1 MRRVTTDADDFL
13 NDEENDGVADDAKT
27 VNAPPERRDNK
38 WVPLQVGS
46 SAPPRPP
53 YLVVPVADSPID
65 TDLDIDQNTGEIRT
79 KITLDRE
86 SRALYSLSAIPLS
99 SDGENIRVSIEVEDV
114 NDNSPTF
121 PSSIIEIGLP
131 ENTARDS
138 KRQLPPALDRDL
150 GIFNTQRYDIVS
162 GNTRNAFRL
171 SSARDREGTLRL
183 DLQVNGFLDREAV
196 EAYKLTIEAQDGG
209 SPARKGTMTVNVT
222 ILDLNDNPPSFL
234 QQRYFATVPEN
245 VTVGASVIQVS
256 AEDPDHGDNG
266 EVTYTINRR
275 QSDSK
280 EVFAI
285 DEYSGLLTVNKRLD
299 FESRES
305 HELVVVARDRGD
317 VPQETTAFITVR
329 ITDINDNQPTI
340 SLKFRT
346 PGSRAEVRED
356 MTVGQRV
363 ADVLVADPDEPT
375 KVSNLAVTLSGDSGH
390 FKLERMNTGY
400 HLVLAK
406 QLDREVADTF
416 NLLLVAVDEGIPP
429 LRAALRAQIKVT
441 DVNDNKPVFGQE
453 VYHASILEAKEPGTR
468 VFQVTA
474 TDADAG
480 ENGEITYRIEN
491 SAETHSDWF
500 DIEPD
505 TGVIVTRT
513 QVDCETDPEPRLVV
527 VASDRGNPRLSS
539 STSVRVSIQDINDN
553 EPIFE
558 RTFYNATLKEN
569 ERVGL
574 CFLKVSATDPDC
586 GINSVVTYKI
596 GEAAN
601 LGRTFRMKPRS
612 GEICLASQLDHE
624 RESTYDL
631 TIVATDKVSGRPGV
645 MIGDIAIE

>member
-1 MRRVTTDADDFL
+1 
-13 NDEENDGVADDAKT
+13 
-27 VNAPPERRDNK
+27 
-38 WVPLQVGS
+38 
-46 SAPPRPP
+46 
-53 YLVVPVADSPID
+53 VVPVAGSPID
-65 TDLDIDQNTGEIRT
+65 ADLDIDQNTGEIRT
-79 KITLDRE
+79 KVTLDRE
-86 SRALYSLSAIPLS
+86 VRSLYSLSAIPLT
-99 SDGENIRVSIEVEDV
+99 SDGENIRVSIEVGDV
-114 NDNSPTF
+114 NDNRPTF

-162 GNTRNAFRL
+162 GNTKNAFRL
-171 SSARDREGTLRL
+171 ASARDREGVLRL

-196 EAYKLTIEAQDGG
+196 DSYKLLIEAQDGG
-209 SPARKGTMTVNVT
+209 SPVLKGTMIVNVT

-234 QQRYFATVPEN
+234 QQRYYATVPEN
-245 VTVGASVIQVS
+245 VTVGASVIQVT
-256 AEDPDHGDNG
+256 AEDPDNGNNG
-266 EVTYTINRR
+266 EVTYAINRR

-285 DEYSGLLTVNKRLD
+285 DEYSGLLTVNKVLD
-299 FESRES
+299 FESKES

-340 SLKFRT
+340 KLDFKT
-346 PGSRAEVRED
+346 PGGRPEVWED
-356 MTVGQRV
+356 VPVGQRI
-363 ADVLVADPDEPT
+363 ADVVVADPDEPT
-375 KVSNLAVTLSGDSGH
+375 KVSSLAVTLSGDAGH
-390 FKLERMNTGY
+390 FKLERMNGGY

-416 NLLLVAVDEGIPP
+416 NLLLEALDEGSPP
-429 LRAALRAQIKVT
+429 LRASLRAEIKVT
-441 DVNDNKPVFGQE
+441 DVNDNKPQFGQD
-453 VYHASILEAKEPGTR
+453 VYHASILEAVEPGSS
-468 VFQVTA
+468 VFKVTA
-474 TDADAG
+474 TDKDSGA
-480 ENGEITYRIEN
+480 NGEITYRIEN

-505 TGVIVTRT
+505 TGLIVTRT
-513 QVDCETDPEPRLVV
+513 EVDCETDPEPRLVV

-539 STSVRVSIQDINDN
+539 STSVRISIQDINDN

-558 RTFYNATLKEN
+558 RTFYNATLKES

-574 CFLKVSATDPDC
+574 CFLKVAASDPDC
-586 GINSVVTYKI
+586 GINSVVTYRI

-601 LGRTFRMKPRS
+601 AGRRFRIQPGS

-624 RESTYDL
+624 RESSYDL
-631 TIVATDKVSGRPGV
+631 TVVATDKVIYVINGGTERGLY
-645 MIGDIAIE
+645 M